1 MRTRLRLGALTLL
14 SSVLTAVLALAACD
28 AAGRLA
34 SAPPSA
40 WGPTALTRALVLLAC
55 GAGALGAAWHA
66 LSGALAVIALAGP
79 APSARGA
86 GIRRAALRA
95 LHRWGAPIMR
105 RTAAGALVAAVAAGA
120 PAMAAQAPGASD
132 DLGWA
137 PTASA
142 PAPAGSA
149 PSPGPDASPG
159 AESAAPRPDAA
170 AGAPSGDPSAADP
183 QAGDPSAA
191 DPQAGDPSAADPQAG
206 ETPSAPATTHRVSD
220 GESLWSITE
229 ELLDAGAA
237 GAPTDPSSG
246 GPSAQARIARAWPI
260 LYAANAESIGA
271 DPDLILPG
279 TALSVP
285 EDLLSPPSRP

>member
-14 SSVLTAVLALAACD
+14 ASALAVGLALAACD

-79 APSARGA
+79 APSTRGA

-149 PSPGPDASPG
+149 PSPDPDASPG
-159 AESAAPRPDAA
+159 AESAAPRPDAT
-170 AGAPSGDPSAADP
+170 AGAPS
-183 QAGDPSAA
+183 GDPSAA

-279 TALSVP
+279 TVLSVP
-285 EDLLSPPSRP
+285 EDLLRPPSRP

>member
-40 WGPTALTRALVLLAC
+40 WGPTALTRALVLMAC

-149 PSPGPDASPG
+149 PSPDPDASPG

-183 QAGDPSAA
+183 QAG
-191 DPQAGDPSAADPQAG
+191 
-206 ETPSAPATTHRVSD
+206 ETPSAPAATHRVSD

-237 GAPTDPSSG
+237 GAPTDPASG

>member
-1 MRTRLRLGALTLL
+1 
-14 SSVLTAVLALAACD
+14 
-28 AAGRLA
+28 
-34 SAPPSA
+34 
-40 WGPTALTRALVLLAC
+40 
-55 GAGALGAAWHA
+55 
-66 LSGALAVIALAGP
+66 
-79 APSARGA
+79 
-86 GIRRAALRA
+86 
-95 LHRWGAPIMR
+95 
-105 RTAAGALVAAVAAGA
+105 
-120 PAMAAQAPGASD
+120 MAAQAPGASD

-142 PAPAGSA
+142 PAPAGPA
-149 PSPGPDASPG
+149 PSPDPDASPG

-170 AGAPSGDPSAADP
+170 AGAPSGDPSAAGAP
-183 QAGDPSAA
+183 
-191 DPQAGDPSAADPQAG
+191 AG

>member
-14 SSVLTAVLALAACD
+14 ASALAVGLALAACD

-86 GIRRAALRA
+86 GVRRTALRA

-120 PAMAAQAPGASD
+120 PAMAAQVPGASD

-142 PAPAGSA
+142 SAPAEPAPA
-149 PSPGPDASPG
+149 PGPDASPG
-159 AESAAPRPDAA
+159 AEPAAPPPDPA
-170 AGAPSGDPSAADP
+170 AGAPSGETSAAEAP
-183 QAGDPSAA
+183 AGDPPAA
-191 DPQAGDPSAADPQAG
+191 EA
-206 ETPSAPATTHRVSD
+206 PSAPATTHQVSA

-246 GPSAQARIARAWPI
+246 GPSAQARVARAWPI

-271 DPDLILPG
+271 DPDIILPG
-279 TALSVP
+279 TVLSVP
-285 EDLLSPPSRP
+285 EDLLRPPSRP

>member
-14 SSVLTAVLALAACD
+14 ASALAVGLALAACD

-105 RTAAGALVAAVAAGA
+105 RTTAGALVAAVAAGA

-142 PAPAGSA
+142 SAPAEPAPA
-149 PSPGPDASPG
+149 PGPDASPG
-159 AESAAPRPDAA
+159 AEPAAPPPDPA
-170 AGAPSGDPSAADP
+170 AGAPSGETSAAEAP
-183 QAGDPSAA
+183 AGDPPAA
-191 DPQAGDPSAADPQAG
+191 EA
-206 ETPSAPATTHRVSD
+206 PSAPATTHQVSA

-246 GPSAQARIARAWPI
+246 GPSAQARVARAWPI

-279 TALSVP
+279 TVLSVP
-285 EDLLSPPSRP
+285 EDLLRPPSRP

>member
-14 SSVLTAVLALAACD
+14 ASALAVGLALAACD

-105 RTAAGALVAAVAAGA
+105 RTTAGALVAAVAAGA

-142 PAPAGSA
+142 SAPAEPAPA
-149 PSPGPDASPG
+149 PGPDASPG
-159 AESAAPRPDAA
+159 AEPAAPPPDPA
-170 AGAPSGDPSAADP
+170 AGAPSGETSAAEAP
-183 QAGDPSAA
+183 AGDPPAA
-191 DPQAGDPSAADPQAG
+191 EA
-206 ETPSAPATTHRVSD
+206 PSAPATTHRVNA
-220 GESLWSITE
+220 GESLWSITQ
-229 ELLDAGAA
+229 ELLGAGAA

-246 GPSAQARIARAWPI
+246 GPSAQARVARAWPI

-279 TALSVP
+279 TVLSVP
-285 EDLLSPPSRP
+285 EDLLRPPSRP

>member
-14 SSVLTAVLALAACD
+14 ASALAVGLALAACD

-55 GAGALGAAWHA
+55 GAGALGAAWHV

-105 RTAAGALVAAVAAGA
+105 RTTAGALVAAVAAGA

-142 PAPAGSA
+142 SAPAEPAPA
-149 PSPGPDASPG
+149 PGPDASPG
-159 AESAAPRPDAA
+159 AEPAAPRPDPA
-170 AGAPSGDPSAADP
+170 AGAPSGETSAAEAP
-183 QAGDPSAA
+183 AGDPPTAEA
-191 DPQAGDPSAADPQAG
+191 
-206 ETPSAPATTHRVSD
+206 PSAPTTTHRVSA

-229 ELLDAGAA
+229 ELLGAGAA

-246 GPSAQARIARAWPI
+246 GPPAQARVARAWPI

-279 TALSVP
+279 TVLNVP
-285 EDLLSPPSRP
+285 EDLLRPPSRP

>member
-14 SSVLTAVLALAACD
+14 ASALAVGLALAACD

-105 RTAAGALVAAVAAGA
+105 RTTAGALVAAVAAGA

-142 PAPAGSA
+142 SAPAEPA
-149 PSPGPDASPG
+149 PGPDASPG
-159 AESAAPRPDAA
+159 AEPAAPRPDPA
-170 AGAPSGDPSAADP
+170 AGAPSGETSAAEAP
-183 QAGDPSAA
+183 AGDPPAA
-191 DPQAGDPSAADPQAG
+191 EA
-206 ETPSAPATTHRVSD
+206 PSAPATTHQVSA

-229 ELLDAGAA
+229 ELLGAGAA

-246 GPSAQARIARAWPI
+246 GPSAQARVARAWPI

-279 TALSVP
+279 TVLSVP
-285 EDLLSPPSRP
+285 EDLLRPPSRP

>member
-40 WGPTALTRALVLLAC
+40 WGPTALTRALVLMAC

-86 GIRRAALRA
+86 GVRRTALRA

-105 RTAAGALVAAVAAGA
+105 RTAAGTLVAAVAAGA

-142 PAPAGSA
+142 PAPAGPA
-149 PSPGPDASPG
+149 PSPDPDASPG

-183 QAGDPSAA
+183 QAG
-191 DPQAGDPSAADPQAG
+191 G
-206 ETPSAPATTHRVSD
+206 TPSAPAATHRVSD

>member
-1 MRTRLRLGALTLL
+1 MRTRLHLGALTLL
-14 SSVLTAVLALAACD
+14 ASALTVVLALAACD

-34 SAPPSA
+34 STPSSA

-66 LSGALAVIALAGP
+66 VSGALAVIALTGN
-79 APSARGA
+79 APRAPRT
-86 GIRRAALRA
+86 GISLVALRA

-105 RTAAGALVAAVAAGA
+105 RTAAGALVAAVATGA
-120 PAMAAQAPGASD
+120 PAMATQAPGASD
-132 DLGWA
+132 DLGWT

-142 PAPAGSA
+142 PAPAGEA
-149 PSPGPDASPG
+149 PSPAGDTPAPAGDTPAPAGDTSSNAGDA
-159 AESAAPRPDAA
+159 ARRPDAA
-170 AGAPSGDPSAADP
+170 AGATSADPSSP
-183 QAGDPSAA
+183 
-191 DPQAGDPSAADPQAG
+191 
-206 ETPSAPATTHRVSD
+206 PATTHQVSA

-229 ELLDAGAA
+229 EILDAGSA
-237 GAPTDPSSG
+237 GSPTDPSSG
-246 GPSAQARIARAWPI
+246 GPGTQAQIARAWPI

-279 TALSVP
+279 TALNVP

>member
-14 SSVLTAVLALAACD
+14 ASALAVGLALAACD

-105 RTAAGALVAAVAAGA
+105 RTAAGALVAAVATGA

-132 DLGWA
+132 DLGWT

-142 PAPAGSA
+142 PAPAGEA
-149 PSPGPDASPG
+149 PSPAGDTPAPAGDTSSNAGDA
-159 AESAAPRPDAA
+159 ARRPDAA
-170 AGAPSGDPSAADP
+170 AGATSADPSSP
-183 QAGDPSAA
+183 
-191 DPQAGDPSAADPQAG
+191 
-206 ETPSAPATTHRVSD
+206 PATTHQVSA

-229 ELLDAGAA
+229 EILDAGSA
-237 GAPTDPSSG
+237 GSPTDPSSG
-246 GPSAQARIARAWPI
+246 GPGTQAQIARAWPI

-285 EDLLSPPSRP
+285 EDLMSPPSRP

>member
-14 SSVLTAVLALAACD
+14 ASALAVGLALAACD

-86 GIRRAALRA
+86 GVRRAALRA

-105 RTAAGALVAAVAAGA
+105 RTTAGALVAAVAAGA

-142 PAPAGSA
+142 SAPAEPAPA
-149 PSPGPDASPG
+149 PGPDASPG
-159 AESAAPRPDAA
+159 AEPAAPPPDPA
-170 AGAPSGDPSAADP
+170 AGAPSGETSAAEAP
-183 QAGDPSAA
+183 AGDPPAA
-191 DPQAGDPSAADPQAG
+191 EA
-206 ETPSAPATTHRVSD
+206 PSAPATTHQVSA
-220 GESLWSITE
+220 GESLWSITQ

-246 GPSAQARIARAWPI
+246 GPSAQARVARAWPI

-279 TALSVP
+279 TVLSVP
-285 EDLLSPPSRP
+285 EDLLRPPSRP

>member
-1 MRTRLRLGALTLL
+1 MRTRLHLGALTLL
-14 SSVLTAVLALAACD
+14 ASALTVVLALAACD

-34 SAPPSA
+34 STPSSA

-66 LSGALAVIALAGP
+66 VSGALAVIALTGN
-79 APSARGA
+79 APRAPRT
-86 GIRRAALRA
+86 GISLVALRA

-132 DLGWA
+132 DLGWT

-142 PAPAGSA
+142 PAPAGEA
-149 PSPGPDASPG
+149 PSPAGDTPAPAGDTPAPAGDTSSNAGDA
-159 AESAAPRPDAA
+159 ARRPDAA
-170 AGAPSGDPSAADP
+170 AGATSADPSSP
-183 QAGDPSAA
+183 
-191 DPQAGDPSAADPQAG
+191 
-206 ETPSAPATTHRVSD
+206 PATTHQVSA

-229 ELLDAGAA
+229 EILDAGSA
-237 GAPTDPSSG
+237 GSPTDPSSG
-246 GPSAQARIARAWPI
+246 GPGTQAQIARAWPI

-279 TALSVP
+279 TALNVP

>member
-1 MRTRLRLGALTLL
+1 MPIRLRLGVLTLFASALT
-14 SSVLTAVLALAACD
+14 VVLAFAACD

-55 GAGALGAAWHA
+55 GAGALGAAWHV

-86 GIRRAALRA
+86 GVRRTALRA

-142 PAPAGSA
+142 PAPAESS
-149 PSPGPDASPG
+149 PSPAGGASPG
-159 AESAAPRPDAA
+159 ADPTAPQPDPA
-170 AGAPSGDPSAADP
+170 AGAPSGETSAA
-183 QAGDPSAA
+183 
-191 DPQAGDPSAADPQAG
+191 
-206 ETPSAPATTHRVSD
+206 ETPSAPATTHRVSA

-229 ELLDAGAA
+229 ELLDAEAA

-246 GPSAQARIARAWPI
+246 GPPAQARIARAWPI

-285 EDLLSPPSRP
+285 EDLMSPPSRP

>member
-14 SSVLTAVLALAACD
+14 ASALAVGLALAACD

-86 GIRRAALRA
+86 GVRRAALRA

-105 RTAAGALVAAVAAGA
+105 RTAAGALVAAVATGA

-142 PAPAGSA
+142 SAPAEPAPA
-149 PSPGPDASPG
+149 PGPDASPG
-159 AESAAPRPDAA
+159 AEPAAPPPDPA
-170 AGAPSGDPSAADP
+170 AGAPSGETSAADP
-183 QAGDPSAA
+183 PAA
-191 DPQAGDPSAADPQAG
+191 
-206 ETPSAPATTHRVSD
+206 EKPSAPAISHQVSA

-229 ELLDAGAA
+229 ELLGAGAA
-237 GAPTDPSSG
+237 EAPTDPSSG
-246 GPSAQARIARAWPI
+246 GPSAQARVARAWPI

-279 TALSVP
+279 TVLSVP
-285 EDLLSPPSRP
+285 EDLLRPPSRP

>member
-14 SSVLTAVLALAACD
+14 ASALAVGLALAACD

-105 RTAAGALVAAVAAGA
+105 RTAAGALVAAVATGA

-142 PAPAGSA
+142 PAPAESS
-149 PSPGPDASPG
+149 PSPAGDASPG
-159 AESAAPRPDAA
+159 ADPTAPQPNPA
-170 AGAPSGDPSAADP
+170 AGAPSGETSAADP
-183 QAGDPSAA
+183 PAA
-191 DPQAGDPSAADPQAG
+191 
-206 ETPSAPATTHRVSD
+206 EKPSAPAISHQVSA

-229 ELLDAGAA
+229 ELLDAEAA
-237 GAPTDPSSG
+237 GTPTDPSSG
-246 GPSAQARIARAWPI
+246 GPPAQARIARAWPI

-285 EDLLSPPSRP
+285 EDLMSPPSRP

>member
-14 SSVLTAVLALAACD
+14 ASALAVGLALAACD

-105 RTAAGALVAAVAAGA
+105 RTTAGALVAAVAAGA

-142 PAPAGSA
+142 SAPAEPA
-149 PSPGPDASPG
+149 PGPDASPG
-159 AESAAPRPDAA
+159 AEPAAPPPDPA
-170 AGAPSGDPSAADP
+170 AGAPSGETSAAEAP
-183 QAGDPSAA
+183 AGDPPAA
-191 DPQAGDPSAADPQAG
+191 EA
-206 ETPSAPATTHRVSD
+206 PSAPATTHQVSA
-220 GESLWSITE
+220 GESLWSITQ

-246 GPSAQARIARAWPI
+246 GPSAQARVARAWPI

-279 TALSVP
+279 TVLSVP
-285 EDLLSPPSRP
+285 EDLLRPPSRP

>member
-1 MRTRLRLGALTLL
+1 MRTRLHLGALTLL
-14 SSVLTAVLALAACD
+14 ASALTVVLALAACD

-34 SAPPSA
+34 STPSSA

-66 LSGALAVIALAGP
+66 VSGALAVIALTGN
-79 APSARGA
+79 APRAPRT
-86 GIRRAALRA
+86 GISLVALRA

-105 RTAAGALVAAVAAGA
+105 RTAAGALVAAVATGA

-132 DLGWA
+132 DLGWT

-142 PAPAGSA
+142 PAPAGEA
-149 PSPGPDASPG
+149 PSPAGDTPAPAGDTSSNAGDTSSNAGDA
-159 AESAAPRPDAA
+159 ARRPDAA
-170 AGAPSGDPSAADP
+170 AGATSADPSSP
-183 QAGDPSAA
+183 
-191 DPQAGDPSAADPQAG
+191 
-206 ETPSAPATTHRVSD
+206 PATTHRVSA

-229 ELLDAGAA
+229 EILDAGSA
-237 GAPTDPSSG
+237 GSPTDPSSG
-246 GPSAQARIARAWPI
+246 GPGTQAQIARAWPI

-279 TALSVP
+279 TALNVP

>member
-14 SSVLTAVLALAACD
+14 ASALAVGLALAACD

-79 APSARGA
+79 ATSARGA

-105 RTAAGALVAAVAAGA
+105 RTTAGALVAAVAAGA

-142 PAPAGSA
+142 SAPAEPAPA
-149 PSPGPDASPG
+149 PGPDASPG
-159 AESAAPRPDAA
+159 AEPAAPPPDPA
-170 AGAPSGDPSAADP
+170 AGAPSGETSAAEAP
-183 QAGDPSAA
+183 AGDPPAA
-191 DPQAGDPSAADPQAG
+191 EA
-206 ETPSAPATTHRVSD
+206 PSAPATTHQVSA
-220 GESLWSITE
+220 GESLWSITQ

-246 GPSAQARIARAWPI
+246 GPSAQARVARAWPI

-279 TALSVP
+279 TVLSVP
-285 EDLLSPPSRP
+285 EDLLRPPSRP

>member
-14 SSVLTAVLALAACD
+14 ASALAVGLALAACD

-105 RTAAGALVAAVAAGA
+105 RTTAGALVAAVAAGA

-142 PAPAGSA
+142 SAPAEPAPA
-149 PSPGPDASPG
+149 PGPDASPG
-159 AESAAPRPDAA
+159 AEPAAPPPDPA
-170 AGAPSGDPSAADP
+170 AGAPSGETSAAEAP
-183 QAGDPSAA
+183 AGDTPAAEAPS
-191 DPQAGDPSAADPQAG
+191 
-206 ETPSAPATTHRVSD
+206 TPATTHQVSA
-220 GESLWSITE
+220 GESLWSITQ

-246 GPSAQARIARAWPI
+246 GPSAQARVARAWPI

-279 TALSVP
+279 TVLSVP
-285 EDLLSPPSRP
+285 EDLLRPPSRP

>member
-105 RTAAGALVAAVAAGA
+105 RTAAGALVAAVATGA

-142 PAPAGSA
+142 SAPAEPAPA
-149 PSPGPDASPG
+149 PGPDASPG
-159 AESAAPRPDAA
+159 AEPAAPPPDPA
-170 AGAPSGDPSAADP
+170 AGAPSGETSAAEAP
-183 QAGDPSAA
+183 AGDPPAA
-191 DPQAGDPSAADPQAG
+191 EA
-206 ETPSAPATTHRVSD
+206 PSAPATTHQVSA
-220 GESLWSITE
+220 GESLWSITQ

-246 GPSAQARIARAWPI
+246 RPSAQARVARAWPI

-279 TALSVP
+279 TVLSVP
-285 EDLLSPPSRP
+285 EDLLRPPSRP

>member
-14 SSVLTAVLALAACD
+14 ASALAVGLALAACD

-86 GIRRAALRA
+86 GVRRAALRA

-105 RTAAGALVAAVAAGA
+105 RTAAGALVAAVATGA

-142 PAPAGSA
+142 PAPAESS
-149 PSPGPDASPG
+149 PSPAGGASPG
-159 AESAAPRPDAA
+159 ADPTAPQPDPA
-170 AGAPSGDPSAADP
+170 AGAPSGETSAAEAP
-183 QAGDPSAA
+183 AGDPPAA
-191 DPQAGDPSAADPQAG
+191 EA
-206 ETPSAPATTHRVSD
+206 PSAPATTHRVSA

-229 ELLDAGAA
+229 ELLDAEAA

-246 GPSAQARIARAWPI
+246 GPPAQARIARAWPI

-285 EDLLSPPSRP
+285 EDLMSPPSRP

>member
-40 WGPTALTRALVLLAC
+40 WGPTALTRALVLMAC

-86 GIRRAALRA
+86 GVRRAALRA

-142 PAPAGSA
+142 PAPAGPA

-170 AGAPSGDPSAADP
+170 AGAPSGDPSAAGAP
-183 QAGDPSAA
+183 AGDPSAA
-191 DPQAGDPSAADPQAG
+191 DQPAG

>member
-14 SSVLTAVLALAACD
+14 ASALAVGLALAACD

-105 RTAAGALVAAVAAGA
+105 RTTAGALVAAVAAGA

-142 PAPAGSA
+142 SAPAEPA
-149 PSPGPDASPG
+149 PGPDASPG
-159 AESAAPRPDAA
+159 AEPAAPRPDPA
-170 AGAPSGDPSAADP
+170 AGAPSGETSAAEAL
-183 QAGDPSAA
+183 AGDPLAA
-191 DPQAGDPSAADPQAG
+191 EA
-206 ETPSAPATTHRVSD
+206 PSAPATTHRVSA

-229 ELLDAGAA
+229 ELLGAGAA

-246 GPSAQARIARAWPI
+246 GPPAQARVARAWPI

-271 DPDLILPG
+271 DPDIILPG
-279 TALSVP
+279 TVLSVP
-285 EDLLSPPSRP
+285 EDLLRPPSRP